1 MKTWLTWIIETMNV
15 LSECQYPENEDNKTV
30 EATWSNLSASD
41 DEEGEQGGTGG
52 GLQQQVHALDG
63 GRAARVP
70 KLQTRQN
77 GAHEQQ
83 QNGAADDRRLL
94 QTAAVTAVQRLKF
107 IVGEPVP
114 VQ

>member
-1 MKTWLTWIIETMNV
+1 MLINHWMSCQSANMLKMKTTKRLR
-15 LSECQYPENEDNKTV
+15 P
-30 EATWSNLSASD
+30 SNLSASD

-94 QTAAVTAVQRLKF
+94 QTAAVTAVQRLQF